1 MEFEVITGS
10 ITEIICDTLIV
21 SLLEGVTLP
30 SGSVKELDEA
40 LDGLLSNLIHDHK
53 DIGKFGTTTVLHV
66 CGGIGAKRVV
76 LLGLGKLEELTVD
89 RLRAAAGFAVRSA
102 SKLESRT
109 VATVIHGENLGGID
123 LALAGQALVEGTL
136 LGNYRFS
143 HYKTDPEPELV
154 LEKMYIIEGDTQ
166 YISTLQPAL
175 RAAKIIASA
184 VNLVRDLV
192 NHPANHMTPSKMAWH
207 AEQIAGR
214 AGLEISVFDKNQI
227 EQLGMPAFLAVAQGS
242 QEPPR
247 LIVLKYRGAPNDER
261 LLTFVGKGIT
271 FDSGGISLKPSE
283 GMHEMKDDMAGGAA
297 VLGAVQAIG
306 ELKLPVNILA
316 VVPCTEN
323 LPSGYAF
330 RPGDVINSMDG
341 KTIEIISTDAEG
353 RLILADAIT
362 YARKLGATHIIDL
375 ATLTGACVVAL
386 GNITSGVMSTHPELK
401 QKLLDA
407 AALAGE
413 KMWELPLFAEYKEQI
428 KSETADL
435 KNSGGR
441 PGGAITAGLFIANF
455 ADKTPWVHIDIA
467 GTVSSDKNTGYN
479 VKGATGVG
487 VRTLVQLAKSW
498 GAK

>member
-1 MEFEVITGS
+1 MEIEVITGKA
-10 ITEIICDTLIV
+10 TEIICDTLIV
-21 SLLEGVTLP
+21 NLLEGAIPP
-30 SGSVKELDEA
+30 SGVAKELDEA
-40 LDGLLSNLIHDHK
+40 LDGLVSNLIHDHK

-76 LLGLGKLEELTVD
+76 LLGLGKPEEITVD
-89 RLRAAAGFAVRSA
+89 RLRAAAGFAVRA
-102 SKLESRT
+102 AAALQSRT
-109 VATVIHGENLGGID
+109 IASVVHGQDLVGID
-123 LALAGQALVEGTL
+123 LAGQALVEGTL
-136 LGNYRFS
+136 LGDYRFH
-143 HYKTDPEPELV
+143 HYKTDQEI
-154 LEKMYIIEGDTQ
+154 KMVADKFYIIETNTQ
-166 YISTLQPAL
+166 YISVLQSSLQTA
-175 RAAKIIASA
+175 RTIAGA
-184 VNLVRDLV
+184 VNLARDLV
-192 NHPANHMTPSKMAWH
+192 NHPANHMTPSRMAQH
-207 AEQIAGR
+207 AEQIAGK
-214 AGLEISVFDKNQI
+214 AGLEITVFDKGQI
-227 EQLGMPAFLAVAQGS
+227 EQLGMPAFLAVSQGS
-242 QEPPR
+242 QQPPR
-247 LIVLKYRGAPNDER
+247 LIVLKYCGAPDDER

-297 VLGAVQAIG
+297 VLAAAQAIA

-330 RPGDVINSMDG
+330 RPGDVISSMDG

-386 GNITSGVMSTHPELK
+386 GNVTSGVMSTNPQLK
-401 QKLLDA
+401 GRLLDA

-413 KMWELPLFAEYKEQI
+413 KMWELPLFTEYKEQI
-428 KSETADL
+428 KSEIADL

-441 PGGAITAGLFIANF
+441 PAGAITAGLFIANF
-455 ADKTPWVHIDIA
+455 ADKTPWVHVDIA
-467 GTVSSDKNTGYN
+467 GTVSSEKEDGYN

-487 VRTLVQLAKSW
+487 VRTLVQLAKNW
-498 GAK
+498 AAK